1 MDLLWATP
9 DLETILWKYI
19 LLDKILARMFFQYW
33 IVRYLNLSEEIPL
46 KVAYNAVHMEIES
59 YL

>member
-1 MDLLWATP
+1 MDLLWATS

-19 LLDKILARMFFQYW
+19 LLDKISARMFFQYW
-33 IVRYLNLSEEIPL
+33 IVRYLNLSEEIRL